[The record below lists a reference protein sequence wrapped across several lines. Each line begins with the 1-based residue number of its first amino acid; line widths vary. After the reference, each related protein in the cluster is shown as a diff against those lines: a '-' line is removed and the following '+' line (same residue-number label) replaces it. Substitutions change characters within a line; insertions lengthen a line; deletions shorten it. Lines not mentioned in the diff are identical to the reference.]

1 MVNEIMPQFATTSSI
16 INTRLFEP
24 RLCTGT

>member
-1 MVNEIMPQFATTSSI
+1 MVNEIMPQLAATSSI

-24 RLCTGT
+24 RLCTGI